1 MLLWNADNSYLRQS
15 IKENYLQ
22 DHLLEEKYKEIISQ
36 GG

>member
-1 MLLWNADNSYLRQS
+1 MLLQNADNSYMRLS

-36 GG
+36 CG